1 MEQVTV
7 NPPRNMEQVA
17 GNPRPNLKD
26 LQLNLIGIEKNQKGS
41 LH

>member
-1 MEQVTV
+1 
-7 NPPRNMEQVA
+7 MEQVA

-26 LQLNLIGIEKNQKGS
+26 LRLNLIGIEKNQKGS